1 MDRWKPFCAT
11 SGYKT
16 KNRVLALES
25 LYQEHSLADGATSY
39 DQVEVLQAGR
49 KKPFYQ
55 NPFSDDA
62 VGGTAM
68 RERNGSGSYFIL
80 MLASCCD
87 T

>member
-1 MDRWKPFCAT
+1 MK
-11 SGYKT
+11 
-16 KNRVLALES
+16 S

-62 VGGTAM
+62 VGGTAK
-68 RERNGSGSYFIL
+68 RERNESGSY
-80 MLASCCD
+80 
-87 T
+87 